1 MSAIFFTPHL
11 ITEVVADPKRVIM
24 ATGPK
29 LTRLRVVPEE
39 EFQQRVDAILLVSAA
54 EVGDMMRELGGDP
67 ALVAEALNDVEA
79 Q

>member
-1 MSAIFFTPHL
+1 MSTIFFTPEL
-11 ITEVVADPKRVIM
+11 ITEVVASPDLVIM
-24 ATGPK
+24 GTGRN
-29 LTRLRVVPEE
+29 LSNLRVVPEE

>member
-24 ATGPK
+24 GTGRH
-29 LTRLRVVPEE
+29 LSNLSVVTEE

-54 EVGDMMRELGGDP
+54 EVEEMMRELGEDP
-67 ALVAEALNDVEA
+67 VLVAEELNKVEA
-79 Q
+79 S